1 MNKEPKCLEFK
12 EPVKPAIPENC
23 TGWFDGCNYCH
34 VSGGEIG
41 ACTKKF
47 CSIYKEP
54 RCLEEKDTEE
64 NTKPPKDTR
73 HHWATRPPTDYL
85 NQFEGQETKFE
96 NDIPENCSTWFDGCN
111 NCKVLENN
119 ELICSR
125 KFCSAAEK

>member
-1 MNKEPKCLEFK
+1 MNKEPKCLEFN

-85 NQFEGQETKFE
+85 N
-96 NDIPENCSTWFDGCN
+96 
-111 NCKVLENN
+111 
-119 ELICSR
+119 
-125 KFCSAAEK
+125 